1 MGDYNTPT
9 LSNSPDVSTE
19 FTNEY
24 STKGNTSL
32 KATTSS
38 TGGYTGYLLDTT
50 AYSDKTIKL
59 TVDTKT
65 ENTTWKL
72 EILYYNS
79 SWSSASSVNIA
90 SGETSSNVQIAIPSD
105 ATRIQFRLRNVNG
118 SSGDIIYTD
127 NWSLE
132 EV

>member
-1 MGDYNTPT
+1 MK
-9 LSNSPDVSTE
+9 L
-19 FTNEY
+19 
-24 STKGNTSL
+24 L
-32 KATTSS
+32 R
-38 TGGYTGYLLDTT
+38 GY
-50 AYSDKTIKL
+50 KTIKL